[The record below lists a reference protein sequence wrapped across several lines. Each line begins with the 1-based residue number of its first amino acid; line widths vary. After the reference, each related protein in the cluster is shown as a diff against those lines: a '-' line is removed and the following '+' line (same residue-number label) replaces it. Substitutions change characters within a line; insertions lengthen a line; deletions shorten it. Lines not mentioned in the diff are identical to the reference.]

1 MDLPR
6 LRDVL
11 AEVPR
16 KSNRY
21 SRKARRQRQEHLHTW
36 SLIIGVLS
44 GAIVVTLL
52 MIPPP
57 EEKRVFSSSASA
69 SVVPFSFG
77 GPRDVARE
85 PEVVELFP
93 PSIRPPSTVSLPP
106 VSVAKSTPKKSER
119 VQYLVHEV
127 QRGESLSVIARN
139 YRVDWFTLLSV
150 NRLKSSRSIRPG
162 DRIRI
167 PDRKGL
173 LHLVRKDETLE
184 DIALAYDVPLERIVS
199 ANDLSDPDVLQ
210 VNQELFLPNAKIPR
224 YLIRAGQRR
233 TFAREEEKASSRRS
247 RGRREQF
254 LIPASGSIS
263 SGYGYRTHPISGR
276 WTMHKGVD
284 IASPV
289 GASVVAAK
297 SGVVTFAGPLGG
309 YGNLVVVEHPDG
321 YATRYAHCSRLLV
334 LRGQKVRQGEPIAR
348 VGDTGYTTG
357 PHLHFEVWRDD
368 SAIDPVTVL
377 RRR

>member
-1 MDLPR
+1 MELPR
-6 LRDVL
+6 LRDIL

-16 KSNRY
+16 KPNRY
-21 SRKARRQRQEHLHTW
+21 SRKVHRQRQEHLHTW

-57 EEKRVFSSSASA
+57 DEAMPSSSASA
-69 SVVPFSFG
+69 SIVPLSFG
-77 GPRDVARE
+77 GSRDAARE
-85 PEVVELFP
+85 PEVIPTLA
-93 PSIRPPSTVSLPP
+93 PSIRPPSPVSLPQ
-106 VSVAKSTPKKSER
+106 VSVPKPTPKKKSER
-119 VQYLVHEV
+119 VQYLIHEV

-173 LHLVRKDETLE
+173 LHFVRKDETLE
-184 DIALAYDVPLERIVS
+184 DIALAYDVPLERIIS

-210 VNQELFLPNAKIPR
+210 VNQELFLPDAKIPR
-224 YLIRAGQRR
+224 YLIRAGRR
-233 TFAREEEKASSRRS
+233 HSFARGQEEGFSSP
-247 RGRREQF
+247 RGRRERF
-254 LIPASGSIS
+254 VVPVSGSVS

-289 GASVVAAK
+289 GASVRAAK

-321 YATRYAHCSRLLV
+321 YTTRYAHCSALLV
-334 LRGQKVRQGEPIAR
+334 RRGQRVRQGERIAR

-357 PHLHFEVWRDD
+357 PHLHFEIWRDG
-368 SAIDPVTVL
+368 SAIDPATIL
-377 RRR
+377 R